1 MVLNWKDVRV
11 LYFREI
17 RSALRDRTI
26 VTNSVL
32 LPIFLYPALIWLI
45 YTGITF
51 IWGQNEELSS
61 RITLKGLPAAHIDV
75 KKAFETD
82 NSVVLIES
90 SDPVED
96 IRRGRIDAAVEFL
109 PVPAGIEFPG
119 NFKTHITYDE
129 SRDQSARAK
138 IRIDQKLSKYRE
150 EFLQRQAAKLG
161 ISKTQLQ
168 GFRVDDN
175 NVSTNRQVGAFMI
188 ALPIFFIIMLAV
200 GAMHP
205 AIDSTAGE
213 RENSTW
219 ETMMTVASS
228 RANILVAKYL
238 YVATMSFTA
247 AFLNLFAM
255 MLSMGTLLAPMIET
269 GRGTSTLRIP
279 LESAPVILIGAALLA
294 LFVAAGMMIL
304 ASFARNYKEGQSM
317 VGPFYIALIIPI
329 MFLQTPGLVFTARI
343 ALIPVANVLMM
354 MREAIQG
361 VYHWPLI
368 AMTLGVEAAC
378 VILALRLA
386 ILIVQH
392 EDFLIGSYSGS
403 FGRFAKERLFGK

>member
-17 RSALRDRTI
+17 RSALRDRMI

-32 LPIFLYPALIWLI
+32 LPIFLYPALIWLG
-45 YTGITF
+45 YTGTTF
-51 IWGQNEELSS
+51 IWGQNEELRS
-61 RITLKGLPAAHIDV
+61 RITLKDLPAEHIDL

-82 NSVVLIES
+82 KSVILIES
-90 SDPVED
+90 SDPTGD

-109 PVPAGIEFPG
+109 PAQAGVAIPG
-119 NFKTHITYDE
+119 NFETHITYDE
-129 SRDQSARAK
+129 SRDQSQRAK
-138 IRIDQKLSKYRE
+138 TRIDQKLSKYRE
-150 EFLQRQAAKLG
+150 VFLQRQAAKLG

-175 NVSTNRQVGAFMI
+175 NVSTNREVGAFMI

-219 ETMMTVASS
+219 ETMMSVASS

-255 MLSMGTLLAPMIET
+255 MLSMGTVLAPMIGA
-269 GRGTSTLRIP
+269 GRGNSALRIP
-279 LESAPVILIGAALLA
+279 LESAAVILIGAALLA
-294 LFVAAGMMIL
+294 FFIAAGMMIL

-317 VGPFYIALIIPI
+317 VGPFYVALIIPI
-329 MFLQTPGLVFTARI
+329 MFLQTPGLAFTPRI
-343 ALIPVANVLMM
+343 ALIPVANVMMM

-361 VYHWPLI
+361 IYHWPLI
-368 AMTLGVEAAC
+368 GMTLGVEAAC
-378 VILALRLA
+378 VIVALRLA
-386 ILIVQH
+386 ILVVQH

-403 FGRFAKERLFGK
+403 FGKFAKERLLGR